1 MKDLAGKVAFIT
13 GGASG
18 MGFGMAHALAEAGMS
33 IAIVDIRAEQLA
45 RARAALE
52 RLGAQVLA
60 LPLDVSD
67 RAAYARVAEQ
77 VETALGPV
85 QLLCNN
91 AGIGLLGSLKT
102 AKYDDWDWVL
112 GVNLGGAINGI
123 QTFLPRMLAHGQGG
137 HIVSTAS
144 AAGLFAGAGAGIY
157 TTSKM
162 AVVGM
167 MECLRGEIA
176 AHGIGVSVLCP
187 HLVRTQIHLNVDLR
201 PERFGNSGYASFT
214 DMGDFDPG
222 KVINEVGMD
231 PIELGQR
238 VLEGIKRNDLYI
250 LTHPEIEPIIR
261 ERFEAL
267 LAALPN
273 ETPDPRRVAAEAA
286 TLHYSVYTEHKD
298 KPAR

>member
-1 MKDLAGKVAFIT
+1 MNNFAGKVAFIT

-18 MGFGMAHALAEAGMS
+18 VGLGMAHAFARAGMKL
-33 IAIVDIRAEQLA
+33 AIVDIRADELA
-45 RARAALE
+45 RAQAQLE
-52 RLGAQVLA
+52 QLGASV
-60 LPLDVSD
+60 LPLQLDVTN
-67 RAAYARVAEQ
+67 REAFAHAADT
-77 VETALGPV
+77 VEAKLGPV
-85 QLLCNN
+85 QVLCNN
-91 AGIGLLGSLKT
+91 AGIGLLGELRS